1 MTNEQFLPMI
11 DEKEKITIERLTN
24 EYEIKINN
32 FHINLENNKY
42 ISGILGNVNSN
53 IKKVFRYNHFLES
66 INDLSNK
73 TKKSIE
79 KCVEAYQKTN
89 LKYFN
94 PIGNQ
99 ISQEENDAY
108 YYMENALFR
117 EVILWDSLAQLY
129 NLYYDMNI
137 DVEKIHYKK
146 VIEQLSSKNTN
157 EIDFTE
163 ILKYINEDYK
173 VEENNIDKGIH
184 KCISNVRNQMT
195 HRFSIAITAFSENC
209 EGNATL
215 RAMPD
220 LVYKIA
226 KDYNMVQK
234 YLVQIINMILKE
246 IKQIMEDVTCF
257 HNI

>member
-1 MTNEQFLPMI
+1 MVNEEFIPMI
-11 DEKEKITIERLTN
+11 NEEDKMLIEKLIN
-24 EYEIKINN
+24 EYEIKIDN

-42 ISGILGNVNSN
+42 ISGIFGNVNSD

-66 INDLSNK
+66 INDLSHK

-79 KCVEAYQKTN
+79 KCVEAYQETN
-89 LKYFN
+89 IKDFN
-94 PIGNQ
+94 PMSNQ
-99 ISQEENDAY
+99 ISKKENEAY

-129 NLYYDMNI
+129 NLYYDRGI

-146 VIEQLSSKNTN
+146 VIERLSQKNIN
-157 EIDFTE
+157 EIDFAE
-163 ILKYINEDYK
+163 ILRYLKEDYNIG
-173 VEENNIDKGIH
+173 ENNIDKGIH

-209 EGNATL
+209 KENATL

-220 LVYKIA
+220 LIYKIA
-226 KDYNMVQK
+226 KDYNIVQK
-234 YLVQIINMILKE
+234 YLVQIIKMITKDIDTILNE
-246 IKQIMEDVTCF
+246 CQLF
-257 HNI
+257 N

>member
-1 MTNEQFLPMI
+1 MVNKQFQPMI
-11 DEKEKITIERLTN
+11 NEKDKIVIEELIN
-24 EYEIKINN
+24 EYEIKIDN

-42 ISGILGNVNSN
+42 ISGIFGNVNSN
-53 IKKVFRYNHFLES
+53 IKKVLKYKHFLES
-66 INDLSNK
+66 INDLSYK

-89 LKYFN
+89 IKDFN

-99 ISQEENDAY
+99 ISKEENDAY

-129 NLYYDMNI
+129 NLYYDMGI
-137 DVEKIHYKK
+137 DAEKIHYKN
-146 VIEQLSSKNTN
+146 VIKQLSTQNIN
-157 EIDFTE
+157 EINFDE
-163 ILKYINEDYK
+163 ILRYLKEDYK
-173 VEENNIDKGIH
+173 IEKNNIDKGIH

-209 EGNATL
+209 EKSATL

-226 KDYNMVQK
+226 KDYNIVQK
-234 YLVQIINMILKE
+234 YLVQIIEMILKE
-246 IKQIMEDVTCF
+246 VKSILNEYQLF
-257 HNI
+257 N

>member
-11 DEKEKITIERLTN
+11 DEKEKITIERLIN

-42 ISGILGNVNSN
+42 ISGIFGNVNSN

-99 ISQEENDAY
+99 ISQEENAAY

-246 IKQIMEDVTCF
+246 IDQIMKECDLF
-257 HNI
+257 S

>member
-1 MTNEQFLPMI
+1 MVNEEFIPMI
-11 DEKEKITIERLTN
+11 NEEDKMLIEKLIN
-24 EYEIKINN
+24 EYEIKIDN

-42 ISGILGNVNSN
+42 ISGIFGNVNSD

-66 INDLSNK
+66 INDLSHK

-79 KCVEAYQKTN
+79 KCVEAYQETN
-89 LKYFN
+89 IKDFN
-94 PIGNQ
+94 PMSNQ
-99 ISQEENDAY
+99 ISKKENEAY

-129 NLYYDMNI
+129 NLYYDRGI

-146 VIEQLSSKNTN
+146 VIERLSQKNIN
-157 EIDFTE
+157 EIDFAE
-163 ILKYINEDYK
+163 ILRYLKEDYNIG
-173 VEENNIDKGIH
+173 ENNIDKGIH

-209 EGNATL
+209 KENATL

-220 LVYKIA
+220 LIYKIA
-226 KDYNMVQK
+226 KDYNIVQK
-234 YLVQIINMILKE
+234 YLVQIIKMITKE
-246 IKQIMEDVTCF
+246 IDTILNECQLF
-257 HNI
+257 N

>member
-11 DEKEKITIERLTN
+11 DEKEKITIERLIN

-163 ILKYINEDYK
+163 ILKYINED
-173 VEENNIDKGIH
+173 
-184 KCISNVRNQMT
+184 
-195 HRFSIAITAFSENC
+195 
-209 EGNATL
+209 
-215 RAMPD
+215 
-220 LVYKIA
+220 
-226 KDYNMVQK
+226 
-234 YLVQIINMILKE
+234 
-246 IKQIMEDVTCF
+246 
-257 HNI
+257 

>member
-1 MTNEQFLPMI
+1 MVNEEFIPMI
-11 DEKEKITIERLTN
+11 NEEDKILIEKLIN
-24 EYEIKINN
+24 EYEIKIDN

-42 ISGILGNVNSN
+42 ISGIFGNVNSD

-66 INDLSNK
+66 INDLSHK

-79 KCVEAYQKTN
+79 KCVEAYQETN
-89 LKYFN
+89 IKDFN
-94 PIGNQ
+94 PMSNQ
-99 ISQEENDAY
+99 ISKKENEAY

-129 NLYYDMNI
+129 NLYYDRGI

-146 VIEQLSSKNTN
+146 VIERLSQKNIN
-157 EIDFTE
+157 EIDFAE
-163 ILKYINEDYK
+163 ILRYLKEDYNIG
-173 VEENNIDKGIH
+173 ENNIDKGIH

-209 EGNATL
+209 KENATL

-220 LVYKIA
+220 LIYKIA
-226 KDYNMVQK
+226 KDYNIVQK
-234 YLVQIINMILKE
+234 YLVQIIKMITKE
-246 IKQIMEDVTCF
+246 IDTILNECQLF
-257 HNI
+257 N